1 MVRFL
6 TWFFAA
12 AFLGISTLGYANE
25 APDYHEKDADL
36 DAVNKKINFFGY
48 VDGSYNYLVRSPYL
62 TSGAINR
69 LNDLAEQG
77 ARLQQVYL
85 SAEIDQPGF
94 GGFMDVVIGSDA
106 NTLAPLGWNSGVFQL
121 HHVGLMVPEAY
132 AQYLYR
138 DFRFQVG
145 LIMSVAGLESYIYTE
160 DTNFS
165 RSILDAYAVPG
176 NHVGMRATQ
185 VLSKDWSAFVGV
197 GNGWGTVH
205 QAGQLSALEFGVMG
219 VAEKLFSFTI
229 DAFITPVYIYE
240 PLTVGPQGT
249 RYLLDTYGTYQ
260 LTESLM
266 LAGNIDVAT
275 QSKALLP
282 TGQIGSASWAAV
294 AGYMNYQWAERWR
307 TSVRGE
313 VFNDHEGSRTGVRQ
327 NWKELTLTLGYVPIK
342 NLSLMLETRHDFSN
356 VNAFVNRDRINSNNN
371 QQSYALNML
380 YQFV

>member
-1 MVRFL
+1 MLYAV
-6 TWFFAA
+6 
-12 AFLGISTLGYANE
+12 AFLVLSPHAYANE
-25 APDYHEKDADL
+25 APDPHDKDADL
-36 DAVNKKINFFGY
+36 RVVNEKINFFGY
-48 VDGSYNYLVRSPYL
+48 VDGSYNYLMRSPYF

-69 LNDLAEQG
+69 LNDLAQQG

-85 SAEIDQPGF
+85 SAEMNQPGF

-106 NTLAPLGWNSGVFQL
+106 NTLAPLGWNHDVFQL
-121 HHVGLMVPEAY
+121 NHAGLMVPEAY
-132 AQYLYR
+132 AQYHYH
-138 DFRFQVG
+138 DFTFQAG

-176 NHVGMRATQ
+176 NHVGMRAKQ
-185 VLSKDWSAFVGV
+185 VLSKHWSAFVGV

-219 VAEKLFSFTI
+219 VSDNLYSFTV
-229 DAFITPVYIYE
+229 DAFITPAYIYD

-249 RYLLDTYGTYQ
+249 RYLLDMYGTYH

-275 QSKALLP
+275 QSKAFLP
-282 TGQIGSASWAAV
+282 TGQIGSASWAGV
-294 AGYMNYQWAERWR
+294 AGYVNYQWTERWR

-313 VFNDHEGSRTGVRQ
+313 VFNDPEGSRTGVRQ
-327 NWKELTLTLGYVPIK
+327 NWKELTLTLGVVPIK
-342 NLSLMLETRHDFSN
+342 NLSLMLEARRDFSN

-380 YQFV
+380 YQFA